1 MLVID
6 AHLDLAW
13 SALQWNR
20 NLLESVY
27 TIRANEAKV
36 AGKGR
41 AQNTV
46 CLPEMRQGRVA
57 LSFVTM
63 LARSTG
69 HKVAYLDYGSQSQ
82 AYGIAKGQLAYY
94 RALETD
100 GHARVLADSESLR
113 AHIAEWEA
121 WESVGP
127 NPLNAPPLGF
137 VISMEGAD
145 PIRDPE
151 TEQRLRCTVSS

>member
-20 NLLESVY
+20 NLRESVY

-57 LSFVTM
+57 VSFVTM

-69 HKVAYLDYGSQSQ
+69 RKVEYLDYGSQTQ

-100 GHARVLADSESLR
+100 GHARAC
-113 AHIAEWEA
+113 
-121 WESVGP
+121 P
-127 NPLNAPPLGF
+127 
-137 VISMEGAD
+137 
-145 PIRDPE
+145 
-151 TEQRLRCTVSS
+151 